1 LIYYIVDVFAEEK
14 YKGNQLAVFRQVGD
28 LSSEEMQKIAKET
41 NYSETTFILSDE
53 TRDGGYD
60 VRIFTPNEEVPFAG
74 HPTLGTAFI
83 IRNEIMNEKKNQLT
97 LNLKVGDIPVTFD
110 KSGTIWMKQKEPTF
124 ERTYQIDKF
133 ASLLN
138 LDQSDFD
145 EEFPIEDVSTGL
157 PFLIVPV
164 KNLAAVKKAK
174 INQENFSTFIE
185 GTRAQAILVF
195 SRETYHSQN
204 DLNARVFVDV
214 YGIPEDPATGSA
226 NGCLAGYLVKHRY
239 FGDSCIDI
247 KVEQGYE
254 IQRQSLLHV
263 KAEENNGAFS
273 INVGGNVV
281 KVAKGEWY

>member
-1 LIYYIVDVFAEEK
+1 MIYYIVDVFALEK
-14 YKGNQLAVFRQVGD
+14 YKGNQLAVFRDVGD
-28 LSSEEMQKIAKET
+28 LSSVEMQKIAKET

-60 VRIFTPNEEVPFAG
+60 VRIFTPNEEIPFAG

-83 IRNEIMNEKKNQLT
+83 IRDEIMKEKKNQLT
-97 LNLKVGDIPVTFD
+97 LNLKVGGIPVKFD
-110 KSGTIWMKQKEPTF
+110 QSGTIWMKQKEPTF
-124 ERTYQIDKF
+124 ERTYKIDKI

-138 LDQSDFD
+138 LDQFDFD

-157 PFLIVPV
+157 PFLIVPL

-174 INQENFSTFIE
+174 INQGNFSTFIE

-204 DLNARVFVDV
+204 DLNVRVFVDV
-214 YGIPEDPATGSA
+214 YGLPEDPATGSA

-239 FGDSCIDI
+239 FGDSSIDI

-273 INVGGNVV
+273 IHVGGNVV